1 MRWNERG
8 ELTEA
13 GTANL
18 VLDLAGDWV
27 TPPVMSGL
35 LAGTFRRALLAQGR
49 IREQALTRTDLDRA
63 QGIYLINAVRKWQ
76 DAILMP

>member
-1 MRWNERG
+1 MILWNERG

-13 GTANL
+13 ASANL

-35 LAGTFRRALLAQGR
+35 LAGTFRGELLVKGR
-49 IREQALTRTDLDRA
+49 IREQARTLS
-63 QGIYLINAVRKWQ
+63 LIH
-76 DAILMP
+76 I

>member
-1 MRWNERG
+1 VILWNERG

-13 GTANL
+13 DTANL

-35 LAGTFRRALLAQGR
+35 LAGTFRGELLPKAEFRSGF
-49 IREQALTRTDLDRA
+49 
-63 QGIYLINAVRKWQ
+63 
-76 DAILMP
+76 